1 MKRLHIID
9 RMVAWDLKQAY
20 RAAGVRRN
28 PTISK
33 LLKLRILKE
42 IGRGQYVLNSPAKR
56 RR

>member
-1 MKRLHIID
+1 
-9 RMVAWDLKQAY
+9 MVAWDLKQAY

-42 IGRGQYVLNSPAKR
+42 IGRGQYVLNSPEKR
-56 RR
+56 RRT